1 MKRIITLLTLIFSAV
16 ILSLTLSNA
25 VLVEKTMDFSIL
37 SRETLSS
44 YDRRYISNVG
54 EDLYSKLADF
64 TGWGEDFDNQGN
76 PHYVTIKKGP
86 LTYNGRISHR
96 FHSLWDIH
104 MYTIGIEY
112 IPGSWA
118 SLEVY
123 PRDFIIPFSSPINV
137 NIGYAHFSHSPGLD
151 GLGNVDIIGNY
162 SIFAML
168 EGEIESDD
176 GINVS
181 SDFNLIPSTLGTLE
195 NAKTSTDVGYVYFI
209 YNSDDLFE
217 TYIILGGVQYNLG
230 LIELPGVSELNQMP
244 LSPGIYWTENN
255 KRHIYYE
262 FQQPASVKPIS
273 EQFNA
278 FLDDPTQIKGFR
290 PFVTMNLTDST
301 YTFTD
306 KLELYAG
313 FYGGQNGQAY
323 ADVVFPFEIDKLLS
337 IEIDYQYRWQIL
349 WGLSYTSWTDVNI
362 TRYIDQVVDMRSTWQ
377 HVTRLITGFSVGLM
391 STAVSGWDS
400 TIEEIQVNSIY
411 RSDYVDNINKVR
423 LSQGKTALTQ
433 SQVFPANADIFRVY
447 LDTFS
452 DGRYTGY
459 EINDDIVIVDVMYEV
474 DGTIYHV
481 GYEDIKQGG
490 SFGGGGPGLG
500 GQDQPKWDWSF
511 ITSIFENIP
520 IEYLVI
526 GLFALYVVFYK
537 PINSI
542 FKNIKKI
549 ISNPKELLIF
559 AILVGGLL
567 FYMGYL

>member
-16 ILSLTLSNA
+16 ILSFNYVNAIPIEKNYEFTISSFNTSTEYPNLNVIANTNKSTLQQDLADIFALAINESPEQQIDIQLTKNGVTYPAKL
-25 VLVEKTMDFSIL
+25 KYYIL
-37 SRETLSS
+37 SGYPDMYEINTSINGWPLRFELWSTSYTLGGKTIQPNQI
-44 YDRRYISNVG
+44 DVFAN
-54 EDLYSKLADF
+54 DLMMQSKLDILSGTWKI
-64 TGWGEDFDNQGN
+64 TGTVEGN
-76 PHYVTIKKGP
+76 PDP
-86 LTYNGRISHR
+86 
-96 FHSLWDIH
+96 
-104 MYTIGIEY
+104 E
-112 IPGSWA
+112 
-118 SLEVY
+118 
-123 PRDFIIPFSSPINV
+123 
-137 NIGYAHFSHSPGLD
+137 
-151 GLGNVDIIGNY
+151 
-162 SIFAML
+162 
-168 EGEIESDD
+168 D

-181 SDFNLIPSTLGTLE
+181 NNFDLIPSTIGTLE
-195 NAKTSTDVGYVYFI
+195 SAAYPETVGYVYFEHSED
-209 YNSDDLFE
+209 NLFNV
-217 TYIILGGVQYNLG
+217 YIMLLGRQYNLG

-447 LDTFS
+447 LDTYS